1 MVIAVAALAAAI
13 AILVHHLDTSSAAGD
28 HLRAALAKQSP
39 FHVTSPRA
47 STRADELAGVN
58 HEGF

>member
-1 MVIAVAALAAAI
+1 MVIAAAALAAAI
-13 AILVHHLDTSSAAGD
+13 AILAHHLDASTAAGE
-28 HLRAALAKQSP
+28 HLRAALARPSS